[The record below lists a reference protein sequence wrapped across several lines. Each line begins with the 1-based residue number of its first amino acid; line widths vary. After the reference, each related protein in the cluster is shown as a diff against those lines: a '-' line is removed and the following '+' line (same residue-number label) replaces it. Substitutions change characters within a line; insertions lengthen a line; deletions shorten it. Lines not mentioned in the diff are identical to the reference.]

1 MHTRLCTP
9 FHVHIFYCLQ
19 LWVPIKHTNNNN
31 TQSLD
36 CVVGCMVWHLVY
48 VPRGF
53 GDISENVWLHSSYK
67 YSANGSFAKIAH
79 VCRTN
84 KTWFHGIIDE
94 THHRL
99 YNHALSHHHTR
110 VIPVFY
116 YVYIIYLFR
125 VKMCMHRKHNNI
137 DCLTYCCWFI
147 VSGTYNCMASL
158 YANV

>member
-1 MHTRLCTP
+1 MPDCRHIIIWMYTCTP

-31 TQSLD
+31 TQSWIVWLD
-36 CVVGCMVWHLVY
+36 VWHLVY
-48 VPRGF
+48 VPQGF
-53 GDISENVWLHSSYK
+53 EIYIWKCLVAQFSYK

-116 YVYIIYLFR
+116 YVYYLA
-125 VKMCMHRKHNNI
+125 VPC
-137 DCLTYCCWFI
+137 
-147 VSGTYNCMASL
+147 
-158 YANV
+158 